1 MLFGGEGVFVK
12 DIGKFIFF
20 INYCLSLFLIIFFR
34 GEKEFYGKR
43 NSVGFNYLC
52 EKKKLIFYN

>member
-20 INYCLSLFLIIFFR
+20 INYCLSLFLFIFFR
-34 GEKEFYGKR
+34 GEKSFMGREIVLGLIIYVR
-43 NSVGFNYLC
+43 
-52 EKKKLIFYN
+52 KKN

>member
-20 INYCLSLFLIIFFR
+20 INYCLSLFLFIFFR
-34 GEKEFYGKR
+34 GGKR
-43 NSVGFNYLC
+43 VLWE
-52 EKKKLIFYN
+52 EK